1 MAALISSLTSWN
13 SDQGLPA
20 GSSNPQCSLVTFLG
34 KTGQFASASLHNVTT
49 ISDSIKMSLFIRG

>member
-1 MAALISSLTSWN
+1 M
-13 SDQGLPA
+13 
-20 GSSNPQCSLVTFLG
+20 TFLG